1 MLERSE
7 TGSKETQ
14 RGCESGSQSPL
25 IIAMVTGTE
34 PVTEIFHVS
43 QVPRPI
49 AEQSTCTD
57 VNKVKPETKAY
68 HDKHRL

>member
-14 RGCESGSQSPL
+14 RGRESGSMQL

-43 QVPRPI
+43 QVPRPT

-57 VNKVKPETKAY
+57 VNKIKPETKAY